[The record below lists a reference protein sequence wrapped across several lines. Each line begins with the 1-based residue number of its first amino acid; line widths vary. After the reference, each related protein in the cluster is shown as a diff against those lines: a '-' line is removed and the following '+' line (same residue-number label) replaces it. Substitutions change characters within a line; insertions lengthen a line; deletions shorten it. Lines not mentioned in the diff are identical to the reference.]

1 MAWSRRPRGS
11 DADQTTSERLAAV
24 DEQLA
29 RIEALLSEE
38 VARNAQRE
46 RDLHDVLFAIRA
58 REAENRERL
67 FRLRAT
73 AEYAAVYEDPD
84 PLVSILVPTYDRVSS
99 LIERSLPSLLGQ
111 SHANI
116 EVLVVG
122 DGSPPRVAEAI
133 NGLGDRRIKYIHLDV
148 RGPYLDDPRRTWHVK
163 GTPGINAGLL
173 TARGQWVCFFSDDD
187 LLRPDAITT
196 VLEEVRRGRH
206 ELCYGNV
213 EWHKLDG
220 GTTQVVGEF
229 PPRQGGVGLQGALLH
244 AGLAFI
250 QQDLSDASLQIPNDW
265 SMTLRLLRM
274 GVRVGYVDQVLADYH
289 QATHP
294 YEDDAGAGDDATS

>member
-99 LIERSLPSLLGQ
+99 LLERSLPSLLGQ

-116 EVLVVG
+116 EILVVG
-122 DGSPPRVAEAI
+122 DGSPPHVAEAI
-133 NGLGDRRIKYIHLDV
+133 NGLDDPRVRYVHLDV
-148 RGPYLDDPRRTWHVK
+148 RGPYPDDPGRAWFVK

-173 TARGQWVCFFSDDD
+173 TARGQWICFFSDDD

-196 VLEEVRRGRH
+196 VLGEVRRGRH
-206 ELCYGNV
+206 ELCYGNIK
-213 EWHKLDG
+213 WHRWD

-229 PPRQGGVGLQGALLH
+229 PPRLSGQGLQGALLH

-250 QQDLSDASLQIPNDW
+250 QQDLSDSALRIPNDW
-265 SMTLRLLRM
+265 SMTVRLLRM
-274 GVRVGYVDQVLADYH
+274 GVRVGYVDQVLADWH
-289 QATHP
+289 QAAHP
-294 YEDDAGAGDDATS
+294 YDGGADDGDDATA